1 MRVSIVIPCYQQ
13 EEYLNRALESID
25 KQDYQDIEVIVVDD
39 GSTQPVQITQE
50 KYSFLI
56 KLIRQPNQG
65 LSSARNTGLVHS
77 SGTIIKFLD
86 ADDTL
91 LPGCISAQVANFYN
105 GTEVIS
111 VIGFVEHDEDS
122 NATAKIIPAFGDP
135 LSALMMDNLAPIHSY
150 MFLKSA
156 LEKIGGFSTDSRVV
170 NGCEDYDLVFRLA
183 IAGSQF
189 YSSHQCG
196 VVYFRRIGTMSKN
209 KYGMQLSRVEV
220 WLHNVSFLLKCK
232 PEVSVEYII
241 PMLSGLAKI
250 HKWLQTEHQLIA
262 QDIIT
267 IINGELA
274 KHWENFPRDELS
286 FIKKNFASIALF
298 SPIVEYLNSVL
309 DNDSSVKINI
319 NTIEINNYKQFLN
332 AMKNKIE
339 DEWVIKI
346 LIHAKKYSGRI
357 GIYGAGEYGVRIHEI
372 CKAAGYEIKCYF
384 DKSLFNSVSDCG
396 IPIYH
401 PNDIVTKNVAL
412 VIIASVAFYDEIYE
426 SLKGLPCIVI

>member
-39 GSTQPVQITQE
+39 GSAQPVQITQD

-111 VIGFVEHDEDS
+111 VIGFVEHDEDT

-196 VVYFRRIGTMSKN
+196 VVYFRRVGTMSKN

-298 SPIVEYLNSVL
+298 SPVVEYLNSVL
-309 DNDSSVKINI
+309 DNYSSVKINI

-346 LIHAKKYSGRI
+346 LLHAKKYSGRI

>member
-39 GSTQPVQITQE
+39 GSAQPVQIIQE

-56 KLIRQPNQG
+56 KLIRQSNQG
-65 LSSARNTGLVHS
+65 LSSARNAGLVHS

-91 LPGCISAQVANFYN
+91 LPGCISAQVVNFYN

-111 VIGFVEHDEDS
+111 VIGFVEHDEDT

-183 IAGSQF
+183 IAGSHF

-250 HKWLQTEHQLIA
+250 HKWLQTEHQSIA

-274 KHWENFPRDELS
+274 KHWEDFPRDELS

-298 SPIVEYLNSVL
+298 SPVVEYLNSVL

-319 NTIEINNYKQFLN
+319 NTIEVNNYKHFLN

-346 LIHAKKYSGRI
+346 LLHAKKYSGRI

-401 PNDIVTKNVAL
+401 PNDIVTENIAL

>member
-13 EEYLNRALESID
+13 EEYLSRALESIE

-39 GSTQPVQITQE
+39 GSAQPVQITQE
-50 KYSFLI
+50 KYYFLI

-77 SGTIIKFLD
+77 SGTMIKFLD

-105 GTEVIS
+105 NTEVIS
-111 VIGFVEHDEDS
+111 VIGFVEHDEDT
-122 NATAKIIPAFGDP
+122 NATTKIIPAFGDP

-183 IAGSQF
+183 INGSKF

-196 VVYFRRIGTMSKN
+196 AIYFRRIGTMSKN

-220 WLHNVSFLLKCK
+220 WLHNVSFLLKYK
-232 PEVSVEYII
+232 PELAVEYII
-241 PMLSGLAKI
+241 PMLAGLAKI
-250 HKWLQTEHQLIA
+250 HKWLQSEHLLIA
-262 QDIIT
+262 QGIIA

-274 KHWENFPRDELS
+274 KHWEIFPRDELS

-298 SPIVEYLNSVL
+298 SPVVEYLNSVL
-309 DNDSSVKINI
+309 DSGSSVKIHI

-332 AMKNKIE
+332 GMKNKIE

-346 LIHAKKYSGRI
+346 LLHAKTYSGRI

-384 DKSLFNSVSDCG
+384 DKSVFNCVSDSG

-401 PNDIVTKNVAL
+401 PNDIVTKNVEL
-412 VIIASVAFYDEIYE
+412 VIIASVAFYDEIYAT
-426 SLKGLPCIVI
+426 LKELPCIVI

>member
-39 GSTQPVQITQE
+39 GSAQPVQITQE

>member
-39 GSTQPVQITQE
+39 GSARPVQITQE

-111 VIGFVEHDEDS
+111 VIGFVEHDEDT

-196 VVYFRRIGTMSKN
+196 VVYFRRVGTMSKN

-298 SPIVEYLNSVL
+298 SPVVEYLNSVL

-346 LIHAKKYSGRI
+346 LLHAKKYSGRI

>member
-39 GSTQPVQITQE
+39 GSAQPVQITQE

-105 GTEVIS
+105 STEVIS
-111 VIGFVEHDEDS
+111 VIGFVEHDEDT

-196 VVYFRRIGTMSKN
+196 VVYFRRVGTMSKN

-298 SPIVEYLNSVL
+298 SPVVEYLNSVL

-346 LIHAKKYSGRI
+346 LLHAKKYSGRI

>member
-274 KHWENFPRDELS
+274 RHWENFPRDELS